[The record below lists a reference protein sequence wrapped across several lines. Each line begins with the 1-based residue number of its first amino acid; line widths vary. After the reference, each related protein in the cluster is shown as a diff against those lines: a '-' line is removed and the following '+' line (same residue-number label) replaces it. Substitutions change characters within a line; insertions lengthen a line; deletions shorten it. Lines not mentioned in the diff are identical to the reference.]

1 MLAITQCPIIGL
13 AQMKLLWCKWENR
26 KNAKLQHI
34 SRWFENYL
42 QNQQI
47 RIIHNWQLHR
57 YFNQQLAEMKQ
68 FWNYKIKTS
77 NLSRIRIQLWRED
90 FLVLLQVFKNFNI
103 FIMCHLT
110 HQAFICQFFFHRP
123 KRNRCVGLGFRVSHV
138 FNSNFIWRKKE
149 QKWRK
154 KQSDIFS
161 FIGWRET
168 DVWDWADQAS
178 KCHML
183 FFFFLNVEKRQLCKF
198 FLSLDEDKQMCG
210 VGPPYQASGC
220 HMSLTRTG

>member
-1 MLAITQCPIIGL
+1 MTCQHWEIASLLVAFFDAEMYKALQMLAITQCPFISLTQI
-13 AQMKLLWCKWENR
+13 KLLWCKWKNR
-26 KNAKLQHI
+26 KMQHCNISDQLFNAQSWR

-42 QNQQI
+42 QNRQSL
-47 RIIHNWQLHR
+47 IIPEWQLHR
-57 YFNQQLAEMKQ
+57 YLNQQFAEMKQ

-154 KQSDIFS
+154 KRPDIFS

-183 FFFFLNVEKRQLCKF
+183 FFFL
-198 FLSLDEDKQMCG
+198 M
-210 VGPPYQASGC
+210 
-220 HMSLTRTG
+220 